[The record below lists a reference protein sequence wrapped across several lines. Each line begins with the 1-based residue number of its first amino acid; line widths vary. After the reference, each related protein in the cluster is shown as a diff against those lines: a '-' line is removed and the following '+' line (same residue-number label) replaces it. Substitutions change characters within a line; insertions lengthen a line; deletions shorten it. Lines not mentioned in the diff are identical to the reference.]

1 MKSHFSTSC
10 NSFKDYILTL
20 TTSSSL
26 ENLSEKTPHFN
37 NLQEL
42 YEIKK
47 NDITFFNCFTKYK
60 VIDFEE
66 II

>member
-1 MKSHFSTSC
+1 MKSHFLTSC

-26 ENLSEKTPHFN
+26 ERLSEKTPHFN

-42 YEIKK
+42 YKITK
-47 NDITFFNCFTKYK
+47 NKSKMI
-60 VIDFEE
+60 
-66 II
+66 